1 MRFIRIL
8 PLLLLGT
15 FVVAFGQTTKP
26 RFRDLVTQFD
36 YDGKAPLEV
45 IELGRQDRDGVTIV
59 DLSYA
64 SPRGGRVPA
73 YLVLPAGKGPFAA
86 ILFGHWMMPGSP
98 MKNRS
103 EFLDEAVLLAHAGAA
118 SLLIDAPYVR
128 PGFVGEKDELREA
141 VQSSELA
148 RQQVIDFRRGL
159 DLLTARPDVD
169 ATRVA
174 YVGHS
179 FDAHVGG
186 ILAGVEKRIGTFV
199 LMAGSFANEE
209 YVFDPKNAEMR
220 KVRQRI
226 GDAKLRDYYRK
237 YAWDDPIHFVG
248 HSAPA
253 AVFLQFGSQD
263 KPITEKMAR
272 RYLKLFAA
280 PKRIAFYEAG
290 HALNALARSDR
301 VAWLVKRL
309 SLRPIDEAALA
320 RIPELK

>member
-1 MRFIRIL
+1 LRFIMS
-8 PLLLLGT
+8 LLLGA
-15 FVVAFGQTTKP
+15 FVLASGETKP
-26 RFRDLVTQFD
+26 RFEDLVRQFD
-36 YDGKAPLEV
+36 YDNKAPLEV
-45 IELGRQDRDGVTIV
+45 IESGREDRDGVTIV
-59 DLSYA
+59 NLTYA

-86 ILFGHWMMPGSP
+86 VLFGHWMMPGSS

-128 PGFVGEKDELREA
+128 PGFVGEKDELREV
-141 VQSSELA
+141 VQSSETA

-159 DLLTARPDVD
+159 DLLTARPAVD
-169 ATRVA
+169 ETRIA

-186 ILAGVEKRIGTFV
+186 ILTGVEKRIGTFV

-209 YVFDPKNAEMR
+209 YVFDPNNAEMR
-220 KVRQRI
+220 KVRARM
-226 GDAKLRDYYRK
+226 GDTTLRDYFRK
-237 YAWDDPIHFVG
+237 YAWDDPVHFVG

-272 RYLKLFAA
+272 RYFKLFGS

-290 HALNALARSDR
+290 HALNAPARSDR

-309 SLRPIDEAALA
+309 SLRPVDEAALA

>member
-1 MRFIRIL
+1 MRML
-8 PLLLLGT
+8 PLLLLGA
-15 FVVAFGQTTKP
+15 FLVVPGQTTKP
-26 RFRDLVTQFD
+26 RFQDLVRQFD
-36 YDGKAPLEV
+36 YDRKAPLEV
-45 IELGRQDRDGVTIV
+45 SELGRQDRDGVTIV
-59 DLSYA
+59 DLTYA
-64 SPRGGRVPA
+64 SPRAGRVPA
-73 YLVLPAGKGPFAA
+73 YLVLPRGKGPFAVV
-86 ILFGHWMMPGSP
+86 LFGHWMMPGSP

-103 EFLDEAVLLAHAGAA
+103 EFLDEAVLLAHAGAV

-141 VQSSELA
+141 AQSAEVA

-186 ILAGVEKRIGTFV
+186 ILTAVEKRIRTFV
-199 LMAGSFANEE
+199 LMAGSFAVEE
-209 YVFDPKNAEMR
+209 YVFDPDNAEMK
-220 KVRQRI
+220 KVRARM
-226 GDAKLRDYYRK
+226 GDANLRDHFRRYS
-237 YAWDDPIHFVG
+237 WDDPIHFVG

-272 RYLKLFAA
+272 RYFTLFAE
-280 PKRIAFYEAG
+280 PKQIAFYEAG
-290 HALNALARSDR
+290 HALNATARRDR

-309 SLRPIDEAALA
+309 KLRPIDQAALS

>member
-1 MRFIRIL
+1 MRSTLIL
-8 PLLLLGT
+8 ALLLT
-15 FVVAFGQTTKP
+15 IFAIASGQTTKP
-26 RFRDLVTQFD
+26 RFRDLVRQFD
-36 YDGKAPLEV
+36 YDRKAPLEV
-45 IELGRQDRDGVTIV
+45 VEVGRRDRDGVTIV
-59 DLSYA
+59 DLTYA

-73 YLVLPAGKGPFAA
+73 YLVLPAGKGPFAT

-98 MKNRS
+98 MKNRN

-141 VQSSELA
+141 AQSSEVA

-159 DLLTARPDVD
+159 DMLITRPDID
-169 ATRVA
+169 RTRIA

-186 ILAGVEKRIGTFV
+186 VLTGVEKRIGTFV
-199 LMAGSFANEE
+199 LMAGSFAVEE
-209 YVFDPKNAEMR
+209 YVFDPENKEMR
-220 KVRQRI
+220 KVRARI
-226 GDAKLRDYYRK
+226 GEAKLREHFRNH
-237 YAWDDPIHFVG
+237 AWDDPIYFVG

-272 RYLKLFAA
+272 RYFTLFGK

-290 HALNALARSDR
+290 HALNAPARSDR
-301 VAWLVKRL
+301 VDWLVKRL
-309 SLRPIDEAALA
+309 SLKPVDQAALA